1 MMDSL
6 AVALFGVYD
15 IVMFQGLSDRRTVEV
30 ELLLLALSTADRIK
44 SKSLADKLRSG
55 VTGV

>member
-1 MMDSL
+1 MDSL
-6 AVALFGVYD
+6 TVALFGVYD

-30 ELLLLALSTADRIK
+30 ELLLLALSTAERIK